1 MSFESVLSCEQNIEQ
16 NLSLLFHRILI
27 EKQRG
32 EGNYLTDAI
41 LPEYFNLTKN
51 YEDGI
56 TYHRPTDFHVTKL
69 SQPISSAAQL
79 RKLCE
84 ETGGAARI
92 NRTSSPWGEALSVLK
107 IWPHEGCDMVLMIV
121 QSKRKEAPED
131 REEVDTELIPDYE
144 NTIWNNLEE
153 FRTQK
158 ILPIF
163 LYLADSTSVQ
173 GLLLLQFDIS

>member
-1 MSFESVLSCEQNIEQ
+1 
-16 NLSLLFHRILI
+16 
-27 EKQRG
+27 
-32 EGNYLTDAI
+32 
-41 LPEYFNLTKN
+41 
-51 YEDGI
+51 
-56 TYHRPTDFHVTKL
+56 
-69 SQPISSAAQL
+69 
-79 RKLCE
+79 
-84 ETGGAARI
+84 
-92 NRTSSPWGEALSVLK
+92 
-107 IWPHEGCDMVLMIV
+107 MVLMIV